1 MPKMNRYLLFF
12 ILIIISGIYLQGKQL
27 SEDLYQEKISFND
40 SIPVSFQ
47 EKLSDSCGIP
57 LPAIN
62 IALNGFIDFKSQ
74 NQLKNDSILT
84 IIDFSASSIKKRFFI
99 LDLKNQKILKQ
110 TLVSHGRNSGLDV
123 ADSFSNKK
131 HSKKSSLGFYLTG
144 ETYEGKHG
152 FSLRLDGMSK
162 GLNDNARKRAI
173 VIHGASY
180 VNPKF
185 IKENGR
191 IGRSFGC
198 PALSYDESEEIID
211 LIKEG
216 SCLFIYHPT
225 LIPIS
230 HKDLE
235 KLP

>member
-1 MPKMNRYLLFF
+1 MNRYLLFF
-12 ILIIISGIYLQGKQL
+12 ILIILSGIYLQGKQL
-27 SEDLYQEKISFND
+27 SENLYQEKISFND
-40 SIPVSFQ
+40 SISVSFQ

-62 IALNGFIDFKSQ
+62 IALNGFADFKSQ
-74 NQLKNDSILT
+74 NLLKNDSLLT
-84 IIDFSASSIKKRFFI
+84 IIDFSVSSTEKRFFI
-99 LDLKNQKILKQ
+99 LDLKNQKIIKQ
-110 TLVSHGRNSGLDV
+110 TLVAHGKNSGLDI

-131 HSKKSSLGFYLTG
+131 HSRKSSLGFYVTG

-152 FSLRLDGMSK
+152 FSLRLDGLSND
-162 GLNDNARKRAI
+162 LNDNARKRAI

-180 VNPKF
+180 VNQDF
-185 IKENGR
+185 IRENGR

-198 PALSYDESEEIID
+198 PALSYDEAGEIID

-216 SCLFIYHPT
+216 SCLFIYHPS